1 MKRLTTVL
9 LLAAILNGKATAQ
22 DNSPYGYYIDAL
34 RFSQTYPGGTAMNI
48 ALGGANVA
56 LGAELTSITGNPAG
70 LGLYNRSEIAITPG
84 FTFADFRTSVNGN
97 DTKNQETYGHLNN
110 IGFVIN
116 NTKKESGGWLG
127 GSFGFSVNKI
137 NDFNAE
143 YKYSLVNN
151 QNSLVD
157 YFIES
162 ANGIPTWQLDDLEN
176 AVDLTT
182 LSYYTYLIGPLE
194 VLNTDLPDDQYFSD
208 VTSFIRPSV
217 QQSETVRTSG
227 NQYQWNLSYGG
238 NLDDVFY
245 IGFGVG
251 VVSLNY
257 KAEKFY
263 EESEFDYSAVDP
275 AYNPINSVSAEE
287 ELTIEGAGVNA
298 SVGIILRPVSFIRLG
313 ASLTTPTVYN
323 LTDRYS
329 ASLAADWN
337 DFFYEDLIGGDTTL
351 NYIEAQGAEALSRY
365 SLTTPLKISGGAAVF
380 FGKLG
385 FVTVDVEYLDYRN
398 IWLEGEDF
406 SLDADNDFM
415 AAYFSEALNIRS
427 GAELRMDDLR
437 LRAGYAI
444 DNVPLTADWDYKSP
458 NHRISAGAGFHFEN
472 FFSDL
477 TVVNSINKSSYR
489 PYSLADGSEPIVEFR
504 KNNWSALLTLGYKF

>member
-1 MKRLTTVL
+1 M
-9 LLAAILNGKATAQ
+9 NGKATAQ
-22 DNSPYGYYIDAL
+22 ENLPYGYYIDAL

-84 FTFADFRTSVNGN
+84 FTFAEYKTSVNGN
-97 DTKNQETYGHLNN
+97 DTRNQDTYGHLGN

-116 NTKKESGGWLG
+116 NTKNEVGGWLG

-143 YKYSLVNN
+143 YKYSLVND

-162 ANGIPTWQLDDLEN
+162 ANGLPAWQMDDLVN

-182 LSYYTYLIGPLE
+182 LAYHTYLIGPLE
-194 VLNTDLPDDQYFSD
+194 VLDTSLPDDQYFSD
-208 VTSFIRPSV
+208 ITSFARPTV

-238 NLDDVFY
+238 NLADVLY

-251 VVSLNY
+251 VVSLDY
-257 KAEKFY
+257 RAEKFY
-263 EESEFDYSAVDP
+263 EETMFDYSAEDP
-275 AYNPINSVSAEE
+275 TYDPINFIYADE
-287 ELTIEGAGVNA
+287 ELRIEGTGVNA
-298 SVGIILRPVSFIRLG
+298 TAGIILRPVSFIRLG
-313 ASLTTPTVYN
+313 ASITTPTVYN
-323 LTDRYS
+323 LTDRYN
-329 ASLAADWN
+329 AGLAADWN
-337 DFFYEDLIGGDTTL
+337 NFFYGDLVGGDTTL
-351 NYIEAQGAEALSRY
+351 NYVEARGAEALSRY
-365 SLTTPLKISGGAAVF
+365 SLTTPFKASGGAAVF

-398 IWLEGEDF
+398 IWLQGDDF
-406 SLDADNDFM
+406 LLDADNDFIL
-415 AAYFSEALNIRS
+415 ANFSEALNIRS
-427 GAELRMDDLR
+427 GAEMRLDDLR

-458 NHRISAGAGFHFEN
+458 NHRISVGAGLHFEN
-472 FFSDL
+472 FFTDL
-477 TVVNSINKSSYR
+477 TVLNGFTKSTYR
-489 PYSLADGSEPIVEFR
+489 PYSLADGSAPQVEFR
-504 KNNWSALLTLGYKF
+504 NNRWSTLLTLGYKF